1 MSDCGMVRSLLLSWV
16 DEKLPE
22 DLKGQV
28 AEHLASCGACAGLE
42 KTYRATARLGTWP
55 DEEIPVSHR
64 LAEAV
69 REAVETA
76 KKPETEDDSGEQL
89 VVPPKPV

>member
-1 MSDCGMVRSLLLSWV
+1 MSDCGLVRSLLLSWV

-22 DLKGQV
+22 DLKGKV

-42 KTYRATARLGTWP
+42 KTYRATARLGSWP
-55 DEEIPVSHR
+55 DEEIPVPEK

-69 REAVETA
+69 KEALETA
-76 KKPETEDDSGEQL
+76 QKPDVEEDPGETIAI
-89 VVPPKPV
+89 PPKPV